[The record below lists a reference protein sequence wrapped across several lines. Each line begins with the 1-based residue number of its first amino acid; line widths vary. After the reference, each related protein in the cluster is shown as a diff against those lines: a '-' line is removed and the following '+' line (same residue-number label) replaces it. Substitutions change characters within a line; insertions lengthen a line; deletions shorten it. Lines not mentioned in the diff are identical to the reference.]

1 MFELYVSAQTTDSG
15 LMSKGEN
22 LARVINA
29 IASPDSDI
37 VYPAFQNVILA
48 EGYWRG
54 NVEHTVIL
62 ATENES
68 HHYVRRAAE
77 SLRRRLN
84 QECVMVVSDIP
95 ISDDEWDPVYRNN
108 RI

>member
-1 MFELYVSAQTTDSG
+1 MFEIYVSVQTTDSG
-15 LMSKGEN
+15 FLSKGEN

-37 VYPAFQNVILA
+37 AYPAFRDVILA

-54 NVEHTVIL
+54 NAEHTVIL
-62 ATENES
+62 ATEYES

-95 ISDDEWDPVYRNN
+95 ISDD
-108 RI
+108 